1 MAFTRNYLHL
11 LLAACVALLYSI
23 KSVSFRGG
31 KPTCDNFI
39 VNVYLYLTMSIVV
52 VGLSCYGYNY
62 LLNSPGQRNV
72 YLPHNKVYQD
82 MWGYIIGALLACFAL
97 VIYLATSASFDN
109 TNFKTVHA
117 AWLAFLVLISISV
130 YPYFKSAIF
139 KDVVE
144 NALLI
149 TGTIFVVMTSIAF
162 AMPQF
167 FEKSYN
173 FMTASILI
181 SLIAIILVEVYNIL
195 FNSEPKSMLTTFRM
209 TSYAVIFIFTLLVSY
224 DTHRMIQLKNM
235 CTSLPNYP
243 KFSTD
248 FFLDILNL
256 FKRIAFLGG
265 TK

>member
-11 LLAACVALLYSI
+11 LLAACVAILYSI
-23 KSVSFRGG
+23 KSVSFKGG

-39 VNVYLYLTMSIVV
+39 MNVYLYLTMSLVV

-62 LLNSPGQRNV
+62 VLNPPELRNV
-72 YLPHNKVYQD
+72 YLPHNKIYQD
-82 MWGYIIGALLACFAL
+82 LWWYIIGAWVACIAL
-97 VIYLATSASFDN
+97 VIYLASSASFDN
-109 TNFKTVHA
+109 PNFKTVHA
-117 AWLAFLVLISISV
+117 VWVAFLVLISIGV
-130 YPYFKSAIF
+130 YPYFKSSMF

-149 TGTIFVVMTSIAF
+149 TGTIFVVMTSLAF

-173 FMTASILI
+173 FMNTALLI
-181 SLIAIILVEVYNIL
+181 SLIAIILVEVYNLL
-195 FNSEPKSMLTTFRM
+195 FNSDPASLLRTFRM
-209 TSYAVIFIFTLLVSY
+209 TSYVVIFIFTLLVSY
-224 DTHRMIQLKNM
+224 DTHRMIKLKNL

-243 KFSTD
+243 TFSTD

-265 TK
+265 SK